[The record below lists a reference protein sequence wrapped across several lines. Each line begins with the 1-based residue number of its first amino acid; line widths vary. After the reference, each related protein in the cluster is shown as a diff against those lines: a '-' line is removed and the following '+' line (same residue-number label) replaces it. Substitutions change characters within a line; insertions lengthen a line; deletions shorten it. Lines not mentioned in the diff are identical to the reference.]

1 MSTDPRV
8 VGTVWLSADGL
19 IAISDLTEAL
29 LPGADGAAGP
39 TWHVSVSRRGV
50 ASTIIGGSR
59 PSDDDLRRVIDAFEM
74 PGFDEDNHFPGVAR
88 HLFCPVDERYR
99 GACECK
105 LTETLITEADGYVW
119 SNDETAG
126 CRGCHYKAVA
136 TLAGD
141 PAPPCPLHGGRPD
154 RLTYPMRARSEDS
167 P

>member
-1 MSTDPRV
+1 MKLSPATGALMPRRGFSRWTSGDPRV

-19 IAISDLTEAL
+19 LAISDLTQAL
-29 LPGADGAAGP
+29 LPGADGVAGP
-39 TWHVSVSRRGV
+39 TWHISVSRRGPN
-50 ASTIIGGSR
+50 TH
-59 PSDDDLRRVIDAFEM
+59 PTNDDLRRVIDAFEM

-105 LTETLITEADGYVW
+105 LTETLITDADGYVW

-136 TLAGD
+136 TLAGQ
-141 PAPPCPLHGGRPD
+141 PPRPCPLHG
-154 RLTYPMRARSEDS
+154 
-167 P
+167 